1 MRRFF
6 GSVELDPKRAGRDA
20 GSVAEAVIQHLEL
33 EKGADVKITI
43 EITANIPE
51 GAGER
56 TIRTVSENCK
66 TLKFKQF
73 SFEEE

>member
-1 MRRFF
+1 MKRFF

-20 GSVAEAVIQHLEL
+20 GSIAEAVIQHLEL
-33 EKGADVKITI
+33 ERGANVKVTI
-43 EITANIPE
+43 EIMADLPE
-51 GAGER
+51 GADER